1 MTVLI
6 VDFYDSFTYNLK
18 HYVEPLCSNVV
29 VVRDDELDLASINS
43 YDKIILSPG
52 PGLPENT
59 KNMKNILKCY
69 SGIKPI
75 LGVCLGMQGIAQ
87 YYGAE
92 LKQEYVTHGKKSK
105 IKVDLDSV
113 LFENTSEYI
122 EVGLYHSWHIEQLNE
137 EIFNSVSISE
147 KGVLMA
153 IESLELSLF
162 GVQFHPESI
171 MTPLGRTIIQNFL
184 NYK

>member
-1 MTVLI
+1 MTNPGRAQEKKRK
-6 VDFYDSFTYNLK
+6 TGK
-18 HYVEPLCSNVV
+18 PKKTKGKPG
-29 VVRDDELDLASINS
+29 
-43 YDKIILSPG
+43 KIPG
-52 PGLPENT
+52 ETKKNRKNT

-69 SGIKPI
+69 SGMKPI

-105 IKVDLDSV
+105 VKVDLDSV
-113 LFENTSEYI
+113 LFQNTSEYI
-122 EVGLYHSWHIEQLNE
+122 DVGLYHSWHIEKLNE
-137 EIFNSVSISE
+137 EIFNSVSINE

-171 MTPLGRTIIQNFL
+171 MTPLGRTILQNFL
-184 NYK
+184 NYENYNL